1 VEAQNAQ
8 TKARSRPLPMGI
20 RNSWTWQGYEE
31 TNGKAKIMRWNRKK
45 KLQNDLT
52 WEEMAE
58 RYNVFTYEREKFH
71 SDYLKKALELDKG
84 RKQDYVR

>member
-1 VEAQNAQ
+1 M
-8 TKARSRPLPMGI
+8 KF
-20 RNSWTWQGYEE
+20 W
-31 TNGKAKIMRWNRKK
+31 KRKK

-52 WEEMAE
+52 WKEMAE

>member
-1 VEAQNAQ
+1 MFWR
-8 TKARSRPLPMGI
+8 K
-20 RNSWTWQGYEE
+20 
-31 TNGKAKIMRWNRKK
+31 KK

-71 SDYLKKALELDKG
+71 SDCLKKALELDAK
-84 RKQDYVR
+84 RDKTAYVR